1 MEAVAPPGVGTGAVG
16 VQGAERVHKAAGE
29 QLGHLGPLLVGEA
42 GVHPV
47 GLGVLQVDLLMG
59 HVQVAAVDHRLLGV
73 QLRQVGADVVLPLHT
88 VVQTGQLVLGVGGV
102 AADQIEVLKFRGD
115 DPALVA
121 VDIAAEIIGH
131 GQGRAAG
138 EHGGAGIARLVG
150 AVPEPLV
157 ALQLE
162 GRLLGTHLR
171 LLQADDVR
179 IRQRAEVQKAL
190 VQAGPQA
197 VDVP

>member
-1 MEAVAPPGVGTGAVG
+1 MC
-16 VQGAERVHKAAGE
+16 HI
-29 QLGHLGPLLVGEA
+29 
-42 GVHPV
+42 
-47 GLGVLQVDLLMG
+47 
-59 HVQVAAVDHRLLGV
+59 QVAAVDHRLFGV
-73 QLRQVGADVVLPLHT
+73 QLRQIGADVVLPLHA

-102 AADQIEVLKFRGD
+102 AADQIEVLELSGD

-121 VDIAAEIIGH
+121 VDVVAEVIGH
-131 GQGRAAG
+131 GQGRPAG

-162 GRLLGTHLR
+162 GRLLRPHLR
-171 LLQADDVR
+171 LLQADDIR
-179 IRQRAEVQKAL
+179 IRQGAEVQKAL

-197 VDVP
+197 VDIP